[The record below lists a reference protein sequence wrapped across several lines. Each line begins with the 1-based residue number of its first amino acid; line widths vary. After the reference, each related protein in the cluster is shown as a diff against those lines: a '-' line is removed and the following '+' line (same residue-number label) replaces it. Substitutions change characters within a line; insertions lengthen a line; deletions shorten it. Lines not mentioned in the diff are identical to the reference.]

1 MPVIPAQSSRQNLL
15 HVRNEV
21 ITVEFSPVSTILFF
35 LIVVCPLL
43 AGAAYL
49 VIIAYVE
56 ARKYLLQWTNPE
68 EHARRQALDKAINK

>member
-1 MPVIPAQSSRQNLL
+1 M
-15 HVRNEV
+15 
-21 ITVEFSPVSTILFF
+21 EFSPVSVVLIF
-35 LIVVCPLL
+35 LIVICPLL

-68 EHARRQALDKAINK
+68 EFARRQAIDQAINHPENKR